1 MDLTDKEKYTEQKAI
16 SETTNIKTDGCSE
29 GCAGCGCFLIF
40 AIFARANIFF
50 RKNRLFLQNHKQNL
64 HISGNKFGDLSS

>member
-16 SETTNIKTDGCSE
+16 AETTNIKTDGCSE

-40 AIFARANIFF
+40 AIIIFNIIAWAWGIHWAFGVLLL
-50 RKNRLFLQNHKQNL
+50 LFIL
-64 HISGNKFGDLSS
+64 GVR